1 MTFCRTV
8 VIGYQYGKH
17 SSNLPTKIL
26 ILKTLAACKKKSNSL
41 QEPHASLCHGN
52 SRHSKCDKEMILR
65 KMVPTKSVQMSTS
78 LQSWLT
84 CSSSRAKWCFRS
96 IQLYFPQYLGN
107 RLWTVSVKLDA
118 LWPRRWVKR
127 NPQTQGRNFKQ
138 SVLFWIMSRPQ
149 AALSYLFT
157 RQPCG

>member
-1 MTFCRTV
+1 ML
-8 VIGYQYGKH
+8 QN
-17 SSNLPTKIL
+17 SSNRLSIWETQ
-26 ILKTLAACKKKSNSL
+26 LKSTHENVDLKDPSCL
-41 QEPHASLCHGN
+41 QEKVMVH
-52 SRHSKCDKEMILR
+52 SRHSRAKCDKEMILR

-107 RLWTVSVKLDA
+107 RVWTVSVKLDA

-138 SVLFWIMSRPQ
+138 SVLFWIMGRPQ